1 MRKWEKLKEKVTEE
15 KKKRCLLPHP
25 PPFKSHEMNV

>member
-15 KKKRCLLPHP
+15 KKKRCLLPPP

>member
-1 MRKWEKLKEKVTEE
+1 MRKREKLKEKVIEE
-15 KKKRCLLPHP
+15 KKEEMPP